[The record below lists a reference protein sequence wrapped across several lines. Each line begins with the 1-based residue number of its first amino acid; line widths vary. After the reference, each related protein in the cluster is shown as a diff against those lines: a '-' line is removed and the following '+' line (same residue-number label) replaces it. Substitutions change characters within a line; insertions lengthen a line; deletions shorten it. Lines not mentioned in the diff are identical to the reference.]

1 MAANINA
8 GAQRYEPNNSESFEG
23 LNEQPGEET
32 PSAQSQISAQSEQS
46 GNSAGG
52 QNADDAPP
60 PTAPPPPEESTPT
73 ASFVRYGIGDTV
85 ILGAPNYGGF
95 RANSFANAR
104 EEVIEEIVEPVELPI
119 DPPADVIPPSSPP
132 AGPAP
137 TNTAPVDPVPPN
149 PDPADATPTDST
161 PIPMPKPGG
170 NGTPTPAPDTQEP
183 APPATTNAP
192 VIGGSPV
199 TPPTPGPASPASTPT
214 RREPYLTPGP
224 HTQPDQSPHYATA
237 RAYGLE
243 HGYSDDEIMKLAV
256 LMQNNRDS
264 SGGREWLALKPEVL
278 RAAVNAVVRN
288 PDNSFDISGV
298 FGGEIGAYSNTLGA
312 QRVYVDA
319 EGHAYG
325 LDQEGNRVIEA
336 APFSPPEGWV
346 LQTEAHQGSD
356 SDSWTVTYY
365 RPGDELLA
373 ENDFPYLPLM
383 MRGYMQVPTGVE
395 SVLSVGADGGVTDLS
410 RLEFDPVYGLITP
423 VDNYRPIQ
431 PSEDEVGHFIGEVVL
446 PIIVTSMLTG
456 GIGSALGIPPVASAT
471 SLGGAIAIGAAN
483 GVVSGLVN
491 GFINDNLTFR
501 GVFQSA
507 LTSGL
512 TAGLSQI
519 GPFQDLSRL
528 GIDPSTGAVTSYALR
543 ALSITGQATIQGA
556 LRELVGG
563 RFRDGFTQGIA
574 QGLAG
579 EISRALAGDIDARL
593 SRQEITPEEAVTLRR
608 ITGFTSAAV
617 RALANPR
624 DPLYAFAQDFI
635 GQLVGDALNG
645 NGGGRGTGSQIIGT
659 VFDDDGNLM
668 PGIVDPNASIATQ
681 QQQLRSA
688 LAARGMDASSIEWLI
703 DTQTEAW
710 ENADYANVAHDGLNN
725 SIDTRAPIE
734 TQVQQLRAMLAGYG
748 FDSATI
754 SDRVDLYL
762 QQRQAS
768 IENDQFENTL
778 NEPFGPQLASND
790 PRLPTGIVDS
800 SLLMLS
806 QKIDLIDRDLAL
818 IASRI
823 RDYSERA
830 SAAAARGDTAGAD
843 AWNNEAARYL
853 RYQSE
858 YQAAR
863 DVIGIA
869 REGQRAAESLYS
881 NSQGYN
887 RQQIDDAVLRLMTQQ
902 RTTDPIDQWVSGQLS
917 GNMPFVYAALND
929 PENNSALAQA
939 VRQLGQGLGNIRNI
953 TRAGGRTP
961 TQPPA
966 PPASTVNPNNGK
978 PVYINTAN
986 GRLRT
991 ADSVIGQSDGG
1002 PGAWVPINR
1011 SDRGADYQEQ
1021 ISGVQRGAEYRVG
1034 DRLFDGVKPGE
1045 RVLVDS
1051 KHWDSYPPVG
1061 QDKAPWFTESTLST
1075 ARGQERAAAGTGYT
1089 VQWVVSDQRSANVLR
1104 DLFARNDVRV
1114 SVVVVPKK

>member
-23 LNEQPGEET
+23 LAEQPGQET
-32 PSAQSQISAQSEQS
+32 PGAQSQISQQSEQS

-52 QNADDAPP
+52 QNADDA
-60 PTAPPPPEESTPT
+60 APPAPLPEESAPT

-95 RANSFANAR
+95 RANSFANVR
-104 EEVIEEIVEPVELPI
+104 EEVIEEVVEPVEVPTA
-119 DPPADVIPPSSPP
+119 PPVDVMQPPSPP

-137 TNTAPVDPVPPN
+137 SNSIPVDSVPPN
-149 PDPADATPTDST
+149 PDPVDSTPTDPT

-170 NGTPTPAPDTQEP
+170 NGTPTPAPETQEP
-183 APPATTNAP
+183 VPPPTTNAP
-192 VIGGSPV
+192 VIGGSTV
-199 TPPTPGPASPASTPT
+199 TPPTPGPASPTATPT
-214 RREPYLTPGP
+214 RREPYLMPGL
-224 HTQPDQSPHYATA
+224 HTQPDQSPHYAAA

-278 RAAVNAVVRN
+278 RAAVTAVVRN
-288 PDNSFDISGV
+288 ADNSFDISGV

-410 RLEFDPVYGLITP
+410 RLEFDRVYGLITP

-456 GIGSALGIPPVASAT
+456 GIGSALGIPPVAGAT

-528 GIDPSTGAVTSYALR
+528 GIDPSTGTVTSYALR

-579 EISRALAGDIDARL
+579 EISRALAGDIDSRL

-608 ITGFTSAAV
+608 LTGFTSAAV

-635 GQLVGDALNG
+635 GQLVGDTFNANGAGNG
-645 NGGGRGTGSQIIGT
+645 NGTQVLGT
-659 VFDDDGNLM
+659 VFDDDGNLT
-668 PGIVDPNASIATQ
+668 PGIIDPNASLEEQ
-681 QQQLRSA
+681 QQQLQARLLQQGQPVDQAIRLSSDYFAEAIAERDARDFERLFIDTVAPPILLASAGQASGLTRSA
-688 LAARGMDASSIEWLI
+688 DEVIEEIGATFANGGYRSRESIERSISDAFEAYLQLAKPYDADPTLKPSREDETRTRELMIAMANLGERARDFGITLDPELQRIVRGAQSNRANASLLDTYGYQVGGGTLAARQIQRAA
-703 DTQTEAW
+703 TQRTP
-710 ENADYANVAHDGLNN
+710 
-725 SIDTRAPIE
+725 S
-734 TQVQQLRAMLAGYG
+734 
-748 FDSATI
+748 
-754 SDRVDLYL
+754 
-762 QQRQAS
+762 
-768 IENDQFENTL
+768 
-778 NEPFGPQLASND
+778 ASNY
-790 PRLPTGIVDS
+790 
-800 SLLMLS
+800 
-806 QKIDLIDRDLAL
+806 RDLFRLNRPDTPPNYQIHHSLPQAY
-818 IASRI
+818 ADRM
-823 RDYSERA
+823 
-830 SAAAARGDTAGAD
+830 AAAGI
-843 AWNNEAARYL
+843 NIHEVRYL
-853 RYQSE
+853 RGVDVPTHITITNMWRTFTNQHGGNPSIS
-858 YQAAR
+858 QIQNFAR
-863 DVIGIA
+863 
-869 REGQRAAESLYS
+869 
-881 NSQGYN
+881 
-887 RQQIDDAVLRLMTQQ
+887 QIDQQ
-902 RTTDPIDQWVSGQLS
+902 FGSR
-917 GNMPFVYAALND
+917 FV
-929 PENNSALAQA
+929 
-939 VRQLGQGLGNIRNI
+939 
-953 TRAGGRTP
+953 
-961 TQPPA
+961 
-966 PPASTVNPNNGK
+966 
-978 PVYINTAN
+978 
-986 GRLRT
+986 
-991 ADSVIGQSDGG
+991 
-1002 PGAWVPINR
+1002 W
-1011 SDRGADYQEQ
+1011 
-1021 ISGVQRGAEYRVG
+1021 
-1034 DRLFDGVKPGE
+1034 
-1045 RVLVDS
+1045 
-1051 KHWDSYPPVG
+1051 
-1061 QDKAPWFTESTLST
+1061 
-1075 ARGQERAAAGTGYT
+1075 
-1089 VQWVVSDQRSANVLR
+1089 
-1104 DLFARNDVRV
+1104 
-1114 SVVVVPKK
+1114 PK